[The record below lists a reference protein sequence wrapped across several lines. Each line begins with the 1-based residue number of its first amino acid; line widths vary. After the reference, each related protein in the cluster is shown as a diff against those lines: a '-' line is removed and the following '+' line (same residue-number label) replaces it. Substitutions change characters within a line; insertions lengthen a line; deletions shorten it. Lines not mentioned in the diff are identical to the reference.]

1 MINHRFV
8 KYVGLFSA
16 FAFAAFLLSTPA
28 TASADTEL
36 VAPAYPADL
45 RDKPFEINVVAC
57 GAVDGGKATACR
69 IIFTDGPPPFA
80 TAATS
85 AFEKSDFDAGLERAT
100 VWYVFRLMRDT
111 EVFDISRGRHR
122 DFDAAPELIEYV
134 APTFPPGA
142 PSLRT
147 EVSLDILIAPDG
159 SVWYAEQAG
168 DGADPLYVERA
179 LAAAREFEFKPA
191 SFDGE
196 PTATWYQFVIEFK

>member
-1 MINHRFV
+1 
-8 KYVGLFSA
+8 
-16 FAFAAFLLSTPA
+16 
-28 TASADTEL
+28 
-36 VAPAYPADL
+36 
-45 RDKPFEINVVAC
+45 
-57 GAVDGGKATACR
+57 
-69 IIFTDGPPPFA
+69 
-80 TAATS
+80 
-85 AFEKSDFDAGLERAT
+85 
-100 VWYVFRLMRDT
+100 LMRDT